1 MFGGKQLLLGFLQET
16 FLQINQNNR
25 RSQAVTKLCAWL

>member
-16 FLQINQNNR
+16 FLLINR